1 MSWITLCL
9 AAFTLQSAPAD
20 LVIDNARIW
29 SDGLVGFA
37 EFAAV
42 RDGRFVYV
50 GPYKAEFIGPD
61 TEVVDAAGRV
71 VIPGL
76 IDSHIH
82 MLGGGT
88 QLMRLHLRDVVDRDE
103 FIDRVAAHAA
113 TLAQDE
119 WILGGRWSTESW
131 MDPRRPTRGWVDDV
145 SDGRPLLLPRMDGH
159 SALANTKALQ
169 IAGITAAGPPDPPGG
184 IIDRDPQTGEPTGI
198 LRDAAI
204 DLISRHIPAM
214 TLQQQVDA
222 LTRAAR
228 VARSHGITAVSDIPS
243 LADLPA
249 YARLAEIGAGI
260 RFYLYVT
267 ADDFAEALE
276 QMRAFP
282 QSTGRVEIRGFKTYL
297 DGSMGSRTAYMR
309 DPFLGNDS
317 SRPDWRGLLR
327 EGVGN
332 GGLVRNIEIARQAG
346 LQPIAHAIGDEA
358 NHMLLDVLEQ
368 VYGDDLA
375 AARCRAEHVQ
385 HLLPEDID
393 RYGALGVIASM
404 QPLHKADDGRY
415 VESYIGTH
423 RARSSYAYK
432 SLLDTGAVLVFGSDW
447 PVVSLNPFL
456 GMQAAVTGRI
466 LDGTTWQTQENIT
479 VAEALRCYTSRA
491 AWAMRNEDELG
502 RIDRG
507 YRADFVIL
515 ERSPF
520 DPEVRWE
527 QVRPFR
533 VYIDGL
539 LEKGTDPFTGSR

>member
-9 AAFTLQSAPAD
+9 AVLTLQSAPAD

-29 SDGLVGFA
+29 SDGRVGFA

-50 GPYKAEFIGPD
+50 GPHKAEFIGSE

-76 IDSHIH
+76 IDTHIH

-103 FIDRVAAHAA
+103 FINRVAEQAA
-113 TLAQDE
+113 GLPEGA

-131 MDPRRPTRGWVDDV
+131 MDPRQPTRVWVDDV
-145 SDGRPLLLPRMDGH
+145 SDGHPLLLSRMDGH
-159 SALANTKALQ
+159 SALVNTTALE
-169 IAGITAAGPPDPPGG
+169 IAGITAEGPPDPPGG
-184 IIDRDPQTGEPTGI
+184 VIDRDPETGVPTGI

-204 DLISRHIPAM
+204 SIVSRHIPEL
-214 TLQQQVDA
+214 TLQEQVDA
-222 LTRAAR
+222 LTRAATK
-228 VARSHGITAVSDIPS
+228 AIEHGITAVSDIPS
-243 LADLPA
+243 LGDLPA
-249 YARLAEIGAGI
+249 YARLAELGPEI

-267 ADDFAEALE
+267 ADDWGEALE
-276 QMRAFP
+276 QVRAFP
-282 QSTGRVEIRGFKTYL
+282 EVADRLEIRGFKAYL

-309 DPFLGNDS
+309 EPFLGNDS
-317 SRPDWRGLLR
+317 SQPDWSGLLR
-327 EGVGN
+327 AGVED
-332 GGLVRNIEIARQAG
+332 GGLARNIAVAREAG

-358 NHMLLDVLEQ
+358 NHLLLDVYEA

-375 AARCRAEHVQ
+375 AARCRTEHVQ
-385 HLLPEDID
+385 HLLPEDIG

-415 VESYIGTH
+415 VESYVGLH

-447 PVVSLNPFL
+447 PVVSLNPFR
-456 GMQAAVTGRI
+456 GIESAVTGRI
-466 LDGTTWQTQENIT
+466 LDGGTWQTQQNIT
-479 VAEALRCYTSRA
+479 VAEALRSYTSKA
-491 AWAMRNEDELG
+491 AWAIRAEDQIG
-502 RIDRG
+502 RIARG
-507 YRADFVIL
+507 YHADFVIL
-515 ERSPF
+515 QRSPF
-520 DPEVRWE
+520 DTEVQWE
-527 QVRPFR
+527 HVRPLR
-533 VYIDGL
+533 VYVDGR
-539 LEKGTDPFTGSR
+539 KVY

>member
-9 AAFTLQSAPAD
+9 AVLTLQSAPAD

-29 SDGLVGFA
+29 SDGRVGFA

-50 GPYKAEFIGPD
+50 GPHKAEFIGSE

-76 IDSHIH
+76 IDTHIH
-82 MLGGGT
+82 MLSGGT

-103 FIDRVAAHAA
+103 FINRVAEQAA
-113 TLAQDE
+113 RLPEGA

-131 MDPRRPTRGWVDDV
+131 MDPRQPTRAWVDDV
-145 SDGRPLLLPRMDGH
+145 SDGHPLLLSRMDGH
-159 SALANTKALQ
+159 SVLVNTTALE
-169 IAGITAAGPPDPPGG
+169 IAGITAEGPPDPPGG
-184 IIDRDPQTGEPTGI
+184 VIDRDPETGVPTGI

-204 DLISRHIPAM
+204 SIVSRHIPEL
-214 TLQQQVDA
+214 TLQEQVDA
-222 LTRAAR
+222 LTRAATK
-228 VARSHGITAVSDIPS
+228 AIEHGITAVSDIPS
-243 LADLPA
+243 LGDLPA
-249 YARLAEIGAGI
+249 YARLAELGPEI

-267 ADDFAEALE
+267 ADDWGEALE
-276 QMRAFP
+276 QVRAFP
-282 QSTGRVEIRGFKTYL
+282 EVADRLEIRGFKTYL

-309 DPFLGNDS
+309 EPFLGNDS
-317 SRPDWRGLLR
+317 SRPDWSGLLR
-327 EGVGN
+327 AGVED
-332 GGLVRNIEIARQAG
+332 GGLARNIAVAREAG

-358 NHMLLDVLEQ
+358 NHLLLDVYEA

-375 AARCRAEHVQ
+375 AARCRTEHVQ
-385 HLLPEDID
+385 HLLPEDIG

-415 VESYIGTH
+415 VESYVGLH

-447 PVVSLNPFL
+447 PVVSLNPFR
-456 GMQAAVTGRI
+456 GIESAVTGRI
-466 LDGTTWQTQENIT
+466 LDGGTWQTQQNIT
-479 VAEALRCYTSRA
+479 VAEALRSYTSKA
-491 AWAMRNEDELG
+491 AWAIRAEDQIG
-502 RIDRG
+502 RIARG

-515 ERSPF
+515 QRSPF
-520 DPEVRWE
+520 DTEVQWE
-527 QVRPFR
+527 HVRPLR
-533 VYIDGL
+533 VYVDGR
-539 LEKGTDPFTGSR
+539 EAY

>member
-1 MSWITLCL
+1 MPWITLCL
-9 AAFTLQSAPAD
+9 AVLAMQSAPAD
-20 LVIDNARIW
+20 LVILNARIW

-42 RDGRFVYV
+42 RDGRFVSV
-50 GPYKAEFIGPD
+50 GPRQPDLIGD
-61 TEVVDAAGRV
+61 ETEIIDAAGRV

-82 MLGGGT
+82 MLGGGI
-88 QLMRLHLRDVVDRDE
+88 QLQRLYLRDAADRDE
-103 FIDRVAAHAA
+103 FIDRVAAHTA
-113 TLAQDE
+113 TLGRDE

-131 MDPRRPTRGWVDDV
+131 VDPRQPTSVWVDDV
-145 SDGRPLLLPRMDGH
+145 SDGHPLLLPRMDGH
-159 SALANTKALQ
+159 SALANTTALR

-184 IIDRDPQTGEPTGI
+184 IIDRDPRTGEPTGI
-198 LRDAAI
+198 LRDTAI
-204 DLISRHIPAM
+204 DLVGQHVPVM

-249 YARLAEIGAGI
+249 YARLAEIGAEI

-267 ADDFAEALE
+267 ADDFAEAL
-276 QMRAFP
+276 QQVRAFP
-282 QSTGRVEIRGFKTYL
+282 QRTGRVEIRGFKTYL

-317 SRPDWRGLLR
+317 SRPDWSGLLR
-327 EGVGN
+327 EGVGD
-332 GGLVRNIEIARQAG
+332 GGLVRNIEIARDAG

-358 NHMLLDVLEQ
+358 NHMLLDTLEA
-368 VYGDDLA
+368 VYGDGLA

-385 HLLPEDID
+385 HLLPEDIE

-415 VESYIGTH
+415 VESYVGPH

-502 RIDRG
+502 RIAPG

-520 DPEVRWE
+520 DPQVQWE
-527 QVRPFR
+527 RVRPLS
-533 VYIDGL
+533 VYIDGR
-539 LEKGTDPFTGSR
+539 K